1 MMDVQA
7 LLKQLDAMFARG
19 ETDRV
24 EPFLLGGLQQALSGG
39 DGGAVLTIIN
49 ELIGFY
55 RSVGMH
61 DRAMLFSRK
70 GLELMRSM
78 GVGGVDYGTAL
89 VNAATACRAGGALV
103 EALSYYREAE
113 ALYRAGL
120 SPEDMRMAGFYNNF
134 GLLHREMGAYGEA
147 ERCFECAL
155 QVLQAHLEAHVERAN
170 TRVNRAGALL
180 KQAAEIESSNPSV
193 AQELVER
200 ALVESAAA
208 VAEFERHCPAD
219 HHFDAALA
227 IRGDALM
234 QAGRA
239 AEAVPFYERAL
250 EIRGKNPMAG
260 GAYRALWDKLS
271 AAHAA
276 LGHPDALKGMNLSR
290 EDFLENGLPLLQREF
305 PELLDQLAAGLVG
318 EGSECFGFD
327 DATSIDHDFGVGF
340 CLFVPK
346 AVYGQWGEALER
358 AYASL
363 PETFH
368 GVRRKDT
375 ANGRTGVIVLE
386 EFLERWTGSPDGVPD
401 WNNVEEYR
409 LATAV
414 NGEIFFDPS
423 GRLTSV
429 RRELSQGYPPDV
441 WRRRL
446 AQKLME
452 AAQSG
457 QYNYGRMMARG
468 DYTGARLAL
477 KRFCERAL
485 EALYLLEG
493 RYAPYYKWL
502 WRGMAGHPLAAGLA
516 EMLSLGDQRAVW
528 RGWDAQQRFGQINRN
543 DRACELIEEFASG
556 VAREL
561 RERGLT
567 RSTDGYL
574 EVHAWELMK
583 HEERKGMDER

>member
-1 MMDVQA
+1 MDIQA
-7 LLKQLDAMFARG
+7 LLERLDAMFAQG
-19 ETDRV
+19 ETDQV
-24 EPFLLGGLQQALSGG
+24 EPFLLGGLQQALSEG

-70 GLELMRSM
+70 GLALMQSM
-78 GVGGVDYGTAL
+78 GVSGVDYGTAL
-89 VNAATACRAGGALV
+89 VNAATACRAGGALE

-113 ALYRAGL
+113 ALYCEGL
-120 SPEDMRMAGFYNNF
+120 PPEDMRMAGFYNNF
-134 GLLHREMGAYGEA
+134 GLLHREMGAYDEA

-155 QVLQAHLEAHVERAN
+155 RVLQAHPGAHVERAN

-180 KQAAEIESSNPSV
+180 KRVAEAGSADRLDAQA
-193 AQELVER
+193 LVER
-200 ALVESAAA
+200 ALTESAAA
-208 VAEFERHCPAD
+208 VAEFEQYCPSD

-227 IRGDALM
+227 IHGDALM

-239 AEAVPFYERAL
+239 ADAVPLYERAL
-250 EIRGKNPMAG
+250 EIRGRNPMTG

-276 LGHPDALKGMNLSR
+276 LGRPDALKGLNLAR
-290 EDFLENGLPLLQREF
+290 ADFRENGLPMLQRDF
-305 PELLDQLAAGLVG
+305 PEVLDQLAAGLVG

-340 CLFVPK
+340 CLFVPR
-346 AVYGQWGEALER
+346 AVYGQWGAALER
-358 AYASL
+358 AYAAL

-368 GVRRKDT
+368 GVRRKAT

-386 EFLERWTGSPDGVPD
+386 EFLERWTGRSDGEPD
-401 WNNVEEYR
+401 WNGAEEYR

-414 NGEIFFDPS
+414 NGEVFFDPS

-429 RRELSQGYPPDV
+429 RRKLSQGYPADV

-477 KRFCERAL
+477 NRFCERAL
-485 EALYLLEG
+485 EVLYLLEG

-516 EMLSLGDQRAVW
+516 ELLALGDQRAAW
-528 RGWDAQQRFGQINRN
+528 QGWDATQRFGQINRS
-543 DRACELIEEFASG
+543 DHACELIEDFASG
-556 VAREL
+556 VALEL

-567 RSTDGYL
+567 RCTDGYL
-574 EVHAWELMK
+574 EAHAWELMK
-583 HEERKGMDER
+583 NGDQK